1 MFKKKTVDT
10 NGHQGE
16 VYAVETTNLTKIFQ
30 RRWIAANSISFQIP
44 KGSVFGMV
52 GPNGA
57 GKSTTLRLIL
67 GLLHPTAGEVKV
79 FGETM
84 SLSTGHLRRRIGYLP
99 QGEHYPKN
107 LTPINYLELAGR
119 LRGMPRKECHRRI
132 SSLLHAVDLL
142 GAASTRIGNL
152 SAGMTTRMAI
162 AASMVNEPDLL
173 LWDEPTAGLDP
184 TGRKYA
190 LDLIQELKSQ
200 GKTMIVSTHLLPDAD
215 NVCDYIGVLNQGKV
229 VFSGSVMDMKQFVRE
244 NLVDLGLSGNI
255 KKFQEALSADNQ
267 IIRWEHLSPEV
278 IRVNFSDGNG
288 FSEQLN
294 RIMEMI
300 GRSQVELLS
309 IRSGG
314 EIEDAFLK
322 RLEAD
327 RAKGFSR
334 VFEGQLPSRN
344 QQAQSV
350 MKKPAYSIPEDRVNG
365 SHGVVEEQ
373 KV

>member
-1 MFKKKTVDT
+1 
-10 NGHQGE
+10 
-16 VYAVETTNLTKIFQ
+16 
-30 RRWIAANSISFQIP
+30 
-44 KGSVFGMV
+44 
-52 GPNGA
+52 
-57 GKSTTLRLIL
+57 
-67 GLLHPTAGEVKV
+67 
-79 FGETM
+79 
-84 SLSTGHLRRRIGYLP
+84 
-99 QGEHYPKN
+99 
-107 LTPINYLELAGR
+107 
-119 LRGMPRKECHRRI
+119 
-132 SSLLHAVDLL
+132 
-142 GAASTRIGNL
+142 
-152 SAGMTTRMAI
+152 MTTRMAI

-173 LWDEPTAGLDP
+173 LWDEPTAGVDP

-190 LDLIQELKSQ
+190 LDLIQELKNQ

-244 NLVDLGLSGNI
+244 NLVDLGLSGDI

-267 IIRWEHLSPEV
+267 ILRWEHLSPEV

-344 QQAQSV
+344 QQSQSV
-350 MKKPAYSIPEDRVNG
+350 MTKPAYSIPEDRVNG
-365 SHGVVEEQ
+365 SHVVVEEQ

>member
-1 MFKKKTVDT
+1 
-10 NGHQGE
+10 
-16 VYAVETTNLTKIFQ
+16 
-30 RRWIAANSISFQIP
+30 
-44 KGSVFGMV
+44 
-52 GPNGA
+52 
-57 GKSTTLRLIL
+57 
-67 GLLHPTAGEVKV
+67 
-79 FGETM
+79 
-84 SLSTGHLRRRIGYLP
+84 
-99 QGEHYPKN
+99 
-107 LTPINYLELAGR
+107 
-119 LRGMPRKECHRRI
+119 MPRTECHRRI

-190 LDLIQELKSQ
+190 LDLIQEMKGQ

-215 NVCDYIGVLNQGKV
+215 NVCDHIGVLNQGKV
-229 VFSGSVMDMKQFVRE
+229 VFSGSVMEMKQFVRE
-244 NLVDLGLSGNI
+244 NMVDLGLAGDL
-255 KKFQEALSADNQ
+255 KEFQESLSADPQ
-267 IIRWEHLSPEV
+267 IIRWERLSPDV
-278 IRVNFSDGNG
+278 IRVNFSDHNG
-288 FSEQLN
+288 FSQQLN
-294 RIMEMI
+294 RLMDLVC
-300 GRSQVELLS
+300 RSSVELLS

-334 VFEGQLPSRN
+334 VFEDHPSLQDQENR
-344 QQAQSV
+344 STIT
-350 MKKPAYSIPEDRVNG
+350 KPAYSPAEERVNG
-365 SHGVVEEQ
+365 THNVAEEQ

>member
-1 MFKKKTVDT
+1 VFKRKPVKT
-10 NGHQGE
+10 NGQSGE
-16 VYAVETTNLTKIFQ
+16 PYAVETTNLTKIFQ
-30 RRWIAANSISFQIP
+30 RRWIAANSISFKIP
-44 KGSVFGMV
+44 KGSVFGLV

-99 QGEHYPKN
+99 QGEHYPRN
-107 LTPINYLELAGR
+107 LTTINYLELVGK
-119 LRGMPRKECHRRI
+119 LRGMPRKECQRRI

-190 LDLIQELKSQ
+190 LDLIQEMKGQ

-229 VFSGSVMDMKQFVRE
+229 VFSGSVMEMKQFVRE
-244 NLVDLGLSGNI
+244 NVVDLGLTGDMKEFLES
-255 KKFQEALSADNQ
+255 LSADPQ
-267 IIRWEHLSPEV
+267 IIRWERLSPDV
-278 IRVNFSDGNG
+278 IRVNFSDHKD
-288 FSEQLN
+288 FSQQLN
-294 RIMEMI
+294 RLMDLVC
-300 GRSQVELLS
+300 RSSVELLS

-334 VFEGQLPSRN
+334 VFEDQPSLQDQENR
-344 QQAQSV
+344 STIT
-350 MKKPAYSIPEDRVNG
+350 KPAYSPAEERVNG
-365 SHGVVEEQ
+365 THNVAEEQ